1 MGGGG
6 ELLQLLACNTGASS
20 KTPAQEVDQRS
31 LQLPQPGLTREDIEC
46 DHVDLGVAVLPG
58 LGGGH
63 LHDLART
70 VLKTNSVEL
79 SENDEMPTLIMT
91 KPPLRRAEHC
101 MGKVSEAPE
110 SPWLKS

>member
-6 ELLQLLACNTGASS
+6 ELLQLLACTGTSS
-20 KTPAQEVDQRS
+20 KTPDQEEDQRS

-63 LHDLART
+63 LHDLTGT
-70 VLKTNSVEL
+70 VLK
-79 SENDEMPTLIMT
+79 DEF
-91 KPPLRRAEHC
+91 
-101 MGKVSEAPE
+101 S
-110 SPWLKS
+110 